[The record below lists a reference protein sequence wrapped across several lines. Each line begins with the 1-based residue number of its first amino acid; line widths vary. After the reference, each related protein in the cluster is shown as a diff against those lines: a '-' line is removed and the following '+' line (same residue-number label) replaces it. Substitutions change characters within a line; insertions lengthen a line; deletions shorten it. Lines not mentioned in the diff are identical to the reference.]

1 MILGG
6 VRRMITFTK
15 SGGRKKKLSEEEEEE
30 ATLIED
36 YHKQL
41 DSVVHAG

>member
-15 SGGRKKKLSEEEEEE
+15 SGGRKKKLSEEEEE

-41 DSVVHAG
+41 GSVVHAG

>member
-1 MILGG
+1 
-6 VRRMITFTK
+6 MITFTK
-15 SGGRKKKLSEEEEEE
+15 SGGRKKKLSEEEEE